1 MKQIFENKIVA
12 ALLTVLRV
20 WLGVQWLKAGF
31 GKVSTGFDAS
41 GFIQGAIA
49 KSQGENA
56 VVQGWYAS
64 FLETVALPNSGLFS
78 FLVAWGELLVGLGLV
93 LGALTIPA
101 LVAGGFMNLSFL
113 WAGTISLNPTLL
125 LVAVLLLVMAKSAAY
140 FGIDRL
146 YIPTIKKDVENRRLD
161 PAIGTSAG

>member
-12 ALLTVLRV
+12 ALLTVFRV

-78 FLVAWGELLVGLGLV
+78 FLVAWGELLVGLGLI

-101 LVAGGFMNLSFL
+101 LIAGGFMNLNFL
-113 WAGTISLNPTLL
+113 WAGTISVNPTLL
-125 LVAVLLLVMAKSAAY
+125 FVSVLLLFMAKSAAY

-146 YIPTIKKDVENRRLD
+146 LIPTIKKDVENRPLD

>member
-12 ALLTVLRV
+12 ALLTVFRV

-78 FLVAWGELLVGLGLV
+78 FLVAWGELLVGLGLI

-101 LVAGGFMNLSFL
+101 LVAGGFMNLNFL
-113 WAGTISLNPTLL
+113 WAGTISVNPTLL
-125 LVAVLLLVMAKSAAY
+125 LVTVLLLVMAKSAAY

-146 YIPTIKKDVENRRLD
+146 LIPTIKKDVEKRRLD